1 MIIDSKMTRNRA
13 EEYGFDLWKEF
24 VVPPYFLSLKTLKS
38 EKPLIIEGGRGS
50 GKTMLLRYP
59 LIPQHY
65 SLILFISA

>member
-50 GKTMLLRYP
+50 GKTML
-59 LIPQHY
+59 
-65 SLILFISA
+65 